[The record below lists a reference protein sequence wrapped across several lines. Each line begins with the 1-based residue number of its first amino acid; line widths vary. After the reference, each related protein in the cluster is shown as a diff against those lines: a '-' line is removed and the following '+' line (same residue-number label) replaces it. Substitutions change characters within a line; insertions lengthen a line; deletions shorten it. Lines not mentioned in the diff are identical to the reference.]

1 MSEILRR
8 VETGAIL
15 YYKSGQKIVCYN
27 LSIKTQNERIFM
39 SGFKRYDED
48 FKQSFVNLYQT
59 GKIQTEFFFE
69 YSSLNFLLNN
79 IFNILISLSSPRNFY
94 IRILHLNCGSIMKI

>member
-27 LSIKTQNERIFM
+27 LSIKTQNERILM

-59 GKIQTEFFFE
+59 GKIQTEFF
-69 YSSLNFLLNN
+69 L
-79 IFNILISLSSPRNFY
+79 NILL
-94 IRILHLNCGSIMKI
+94 

>member
-1 MSEILRR
+1 MSEILRG

-59 GKIQTEFFFE
+59 GKIQTEFLIFS
-69 YSSLNFLLNN
+69 YPYPLLV
-79 IFNILISLSSPRNFY
+79 ISILESY
-94 IRILHLNCGSIMKI
+94 T

>member
-1 MSEILRR
+1 MSEILRG

-48 FKQSFVNLYQT
+48 FKQLFVNLYQT
-59 GKIQTEFFFE
+59 GKIQTEFF
-69 YSSLNFLLNN
+69 L
-79 IFNILISLSSPRNFY
+79 NILL
-94 IRILHLNCGSIMKI
+94 